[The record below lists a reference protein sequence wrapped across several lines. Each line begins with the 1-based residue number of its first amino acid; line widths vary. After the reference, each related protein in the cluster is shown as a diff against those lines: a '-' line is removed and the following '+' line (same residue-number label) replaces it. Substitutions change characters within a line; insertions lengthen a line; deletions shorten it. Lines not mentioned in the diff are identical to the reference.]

1 VTQRQAHRTQCGSP
15 AARRRDI
22 QACESQSGT
31 LACHRCDIRGETAAQ
46 QQQPAVADR
55 SNPGSSVAAPV
66 GIVAEPAVDHLD
78 RHRVIAN
85 RASSCLHCPGPGDEN
100 VGPLALATIPI
111 VAKKHA
117 DHPDVATIPTMGT
130 EDERSLVL
138 AVDDLPMA
146 GNCCCHLAETG
157 CCANSSQQATRS
169 PDRLLR
175 HPPGPETEPYGQ
187 LTTHGW
193 RISRRTSCLASA
205 NLGGAAPS
213 CSGYPR

>member
-1 VTQRQAHRTQCGSP
+1 VAGHLVCGGMGSIRVGHRRSISRPVGPGVTQRQAHRTQCGSP

-117 DHPDVATIPTMGT
+117 DHPDVATIPTMRT

-138 AVDDLPMA
+138 RSMICPWPGTAAVTL
-146 GNCCCHLAETG
+146 
-157 CCANSSQQATRS
+157 R
-169 PDRLLR
+169 RLVAA
-175 HPPGPETEPYGQ
+175 PTAP
-187 LTTHGW
+187 
-193 RISRRTSCLASA
+193 SRRLVAPIVCSDIRLVLKPNRTAS
-205 NLGGAAPS
+205 
-213 CSGYPR
+213 